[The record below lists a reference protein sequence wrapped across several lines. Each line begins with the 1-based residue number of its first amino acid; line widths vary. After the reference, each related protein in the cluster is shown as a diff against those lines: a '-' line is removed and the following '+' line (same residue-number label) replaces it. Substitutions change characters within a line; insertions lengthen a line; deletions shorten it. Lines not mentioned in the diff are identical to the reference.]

1 MLKESIREIVEI
13 QHREIAKIDPGVKR
27 DTLDSVDVD
36 SPLAVIISG
45 VRRCGKSTLLKQ
57 IMKKTDGFCYFN
69 FEDERA
75 INFEVSDFDRLDKIF
90 EEVAPGPCRYF
101 FDEIQNVPGWERF
114 VRRKLDQDKK
124 FFITGSNSSLLSK
137 ELGTKLTGRHLT
149 YELFPFSYTETLRLK
164 KQPPSLPTFE
174 AYLKSGGF
182 PGYLKYDN
190 DMMLQQVFDDITIKD
205 IVVRYGLKD
214 PVLIKNLA
222 IYLMTNAGKEFSYNG
237 LRKAFDIGTATTV
250 SNIVSYFEDSYLIST
265 VPKFSYSYKKQIR
278 NPKKAYAID
287 HGLARA
293 NSVSFSRDMGRILE
307 NVVFLHLRRRYKEIF
322 YFRERHEC
330 DFIVKD
336 RDSSLLAL
344 QVCYRLDEDNL
355 RREIKGLQEAME
367 TLGIKK
373 GTIVTLDQ
381 EDQMGDI
388 QVIPAWKL
396 AVETWPETS
405 SQRETISIS
414 NQGSF

>member
-1 MLKESIREIVEI
+1 MLKETIREIAEI
-13 QHREIAKIDPGVKR
+13 QHKDVTSLDPGTTR
-27 DTLDSVDVD
+27 DILDSVDTD

-45 VRRCGKSTLLKQ
+45 ARRCGKSTLLKQ
-57 IMKKTDGFCYFN
+57 IMKKIDHFCYFN

-75 INFEVSDFDRLDKIF
+75 INFEVSDFDKLDKVF
-90 EEVAPGPCRYF
+90 EEMSPGTCHYF

-114 VRRKLDQDKK
+114 VRRKLDQGSK

-149 YELFPFSYTETLRLK
+149 YELFPMSYGETLRLK
-164 KQPPSLPTFE
+164 RQSPSPHTFNE
-174 AYLKSGGF
+174 YIESGGF
-182 PGYLKYDN
+182 PGYLKYDS
-190 DMMLQQVFDDITIKD
+190 DMMLQQIFDDIIIKD

-222 IYLMTNAGKEFSYNG
+222 IYLMTNAGNEFSYNG
-237 LRKAFDIGTATTV
+237 LKKAFDIGAATTV

-265 VPKFSYSYKKQIR
+265 VPRFSYSYKKQVM
-278 NPKKAYAID
+278 NPRKAYAID

-293 NSVSFSRDMGRILE
+293 NSVSFSRDKGRILE
-307 NVVFLHLRRRYKEIF
+307 NVVYLHLRRRYKEIF
-322 YFRERHEC
+322 YFREKSEC

-336 RDSSLLAL
+336 REGGLRAL

-355 RREIKGLQEAME
+355 QREVKGLREAME
-367 TLGIKK
+367 TLDIKK

-381 EDQMGDI
+381 DERLENI
-388 QVIPAWKL
+388 EVIPAWKM
-396 AVETWPETS
+396 S
-405 SQRETISIS
+405 GDFRQ
-414 NQGSF
+414 Q